1 MTCRSMFSVYH
12 NRKLSHLWQI
22 ITHLAPNV
30 KIDEVVERDV
40 YKIGINISQ
49 KRLFCWFKNS
59 VISVNILRMNHVLI
73 MLKYMYK
80 FILLGKVFASCVWK
94 LKNAGAFLNIGKR
107 SCLIGLKSSIRRI
120 VSKYPKRGQYYT
132 LHIGDDTVTLYWEK
146 FLPDRSKKLNP
157 QDCF

>member
-1 MTCRSMFSVYH
+1 
-12 NRKLSHLWQI
+12 
-22 ITHLAPNV
+22 
-30 KIDEVVERDV
+30 
-40 YKIGINISQ
+40 
-49 KRLFCWFKNS
+49 
-59 VISVNILRMNHVLI
+59 
-73 MLKYMYK
+73 MYK

-107 SCLIGLKSSIRRI
+107 SCLISLKSSIRRI

-146 FLPDRSKKLNP
+146 ILPDRSKKLNP